1 MARTKGKTP
10 ADLTVDYVSPTSLKA
25 YANNARTHS
34 PEQVAALATSIRE
47 FGFTNPVLVD
57 EQGIIAGH
65 GRVAAAITLK
75 FTRIPVI
82 RLTGLSPEK
91 RRALILADNQLA
103 TRAGWNIDLLRAELG
118 DLSAAGFDLSMIGFQ
133 PFELAD
139 IFATKKGHAD
149 PDAAPPVAKVA
160 VSALGDP
167 WLMGSHRLRCGDATD
182 RAHVAALIDSAA
194 VTLMV
199 TDPPY
204 GVDYDPMWRQR
215 ATGQKVRNSGKVQ
228 NDDVADWSK
237 AWALFPGNVAYV
249 WHAGRFAACVQAS
262 LESTGFEIRSQ
273 IIWVKDRFALS
284 RGHYHW
290 RHEPLWYAVRKG
302 AQANWQG
309 SRKLDTVWRIEGL
322 ATAEAKVVGRT
333 LSETGIEQSV
343 WEIPMTV
350 DDGATG
356 HGTQKPV
363 ECMRRPIEHN
373 SRAGDLVY
381 ELFSG
386 SGTTIIAGE
395 MTGRSVLAMELD
407 PLYVDVAVRRW
418 QAFTGKSAMLEGT
431 TKPFAAIATERGVAQ
446 AA

>member
-10 ADLTVDYVSPTSLKA
+10 DDREIVYRDPTSLKA

-34 PEQVAALATSIRE
+34 PEQVAQLAASIRE
-47 FGFTNPVLVD
+47 FGFTTPVLVD
-57 EQGIIAGH
+57 DKGIIAGH

-75 FTRIPVI
+75 LKRIP
-82 RLTGLSPEK
+82 TLSLEHFTPEQ
-91 RRALILADNQLA
+91 RRAYILADNKLA
-103 TRAGWNIDLLRAELG
+103 MNAGWDMDLLRAELG
-118 DLSAAGFDLSMIGFQ
+118 DLSGAGFDLSLTGFGSI
-133 PFELAD
+133 ELAD
-139 IFATKKGHAD
+139 IFATKKGNAD
-149 PDAAPPVAKVA
+149 PDAAPPLEKVA
-160 VSALGDP
+160 ISKLGDV
-167 WLMGSHRLRCGDATD
+167 WLLGAHRLRCGDATD
-182 RAHVAALIDSAA
+182 RAHVTALIGSAA

-215 ATGQKVRNSGKVQ
+215 ATGQKVRNSGKVK
-228 NDDVADWSK
+228 NDDRADWSK

-302 AQANWQG
+302 ASAKWQG
-309 SRKLDTVWRIEGL
+309 NRKLDTVWRIEGL
-322 ATAEAKVVGRT
+322 APAEAKVVGRT

-373 SRAGDLVY
+373 SVAGDLVY
-381 ELFSG
+381 EPFSG
-386 SGTTIIAGE
+386 SGTSIIAGE
-395 MTGRSVLAMELD
+395 MTGRGVLAMELD

-418 QAFTGKSAMLEGT
+418 QAFTGKQALLEGT
-431 TKPFAAIATERGVAQ
+431 KKTFAAIAADRGVAK